1 MGAGGCIHRLILPL
15 LEISRTAVQAK
26 VSILN
31 IFFPVVPFITLKYKV
46 VITFELW
53 I

>member
-26 VSILN
+26 VSEH
-31 IFFPVVPFITLKYKV
+31 FFPVVPFITLKYKV

>member
-1 MGAGGCIHRLILPL
+1 MYP
-15 LEISRTAVQAK
+15 QANFAAARNFK
-26 VSILN
+26 RKFLN
-31 IFFPVVPFITLKYKV
+31 IFFPVVLFITLKYKV